1 MTNNWLQGITASIR
15 TSQLL
20 RVLLIGFLILL
31 LQIPIA
37 MIRGVIGEREQT
49 RNKAVGEVTSSWGG
63 NQSFEGPWITVPY
76 LHHWTEKRTS
86 GNQVESF
93 AHTETRHATF
103 LPETLRIT
111 GKTDSEVRYRGIF
124 QVPLY
129 TLSLAVS
136 GRFSR
141 PNFSAWGTNAD
152 DILWEQA
159 RLSVGVSDPKG
170 ITDQAVLNWNGDE
183 LGFLPGSGEP
193 SGARP
198 GIHVSLKQAL
208 EGKAFD
214 FSFPLA
220 LNGSDGVFFT
230 PFGRETDVE
239 LTADWPDP
247 SFKGNWLPTERL
259 VHTDGFE
266 ATWSIPFLGRNYP
279 QQWKTGSD
287 FKGAID
293 ASQFGVKFL
302 VPIDH
307 YRMGHR
313 SVKYAALFVVLT
325 FITLWLFEI
334 LSGVRIHPLQY
345 LLLGA
350 GMSVFYLLE
359 LSLAEHLGF
368 VTAYVVASSAVVLLI
383 AAFSAVILK
392 SPKRASIVGVI
403 AAVLYGYLYIL
414 LRSQDYAL
422 LIGSIGLFV
431 VIATI
436 MYLTRK
442 INWYGSKTQLG
453 VSTRE

>member
-1 MTNNWLQGITASIR
+1 MTNNWPQSVMESIR

-31 LQIPIA
+31 LQIPIV
-37 MIRGVIGEREQT
+37 MIRGVIWEREET

-63 NQSFEGPWITVPY
+63 NQSIVGPRVTIPY
-76 LHHWTEKRTS
+76 LHHWMEKRTS
-86 GNQVESF
+86 GNRVESF
-93 AHTETRHATF
+93 THTETRYATF
-103 LPETLRIT
+103 LPETLNIT
-111 GKTDSEVRYRGIF
+111 GTTASEVRYRGIF

-129 TLSLAVS
+129 TLSLTVS
-136 GRFSR
+136 GQFFR
-141 PNFSAWGTNAD
+141 PDFSAWGTSAD

-159 RLSVGVSDPKG
+159 YLSLGVSDSKG
-170 ITDQAVLNWNGDE
+170 IIEQAILNWNDGE
-183 LGFLPGSGEP
+183 LGFFPGAGES
-193 SGARP
+193 SGASS
-198 GIHVSLKQAL
+198 GIHVPLGQAL
-208 EGKAFD
+208 EEEVFD

-220 LNGSDGVFFT
+220 VNGSEGVFFM
-230 PFGRETDVE
+230 PFGRETKVT
-239 LTADWPDP
+239 LTSDWPDP
-247 SFKGNWLPTERL
+247 SFKGNWLPSEHS
-259 VHTDGFE
+259 VKADGFE

-279 QQWKTGSD
+279 QQWETRSD
-287 FKGAID
+287 FKEAVD

-325 FITLWLFEI
+325 FMTLWLFEI

-350 GMSVFYLLE
+350 GISVFYLLE

-368 VTAYVVASSAVVLLI
+368 VAAYIVASSSIVLLLAAYSAVVLKSSKK
-383 AAFSAVILK
+383 AF
-392 SPKRASIVGVI
+392 IVGGI
-403 AAVLYGYLYIL
+403 TAVLYGYLYIV

-431 VIATI
+431 VIAVV

-442 INWYGSKTQLG
+442 INWYGLKTQLG
-453 VSTRE
+453 ASADK